1 MSQSGKEY
9 ETLCR
14 KPSNE
19 NNVGVNI
26 TNFDVKSRVREA
38 VANRV
43 ATLYKKFPVTSEE
56 IEKNLGDW
64 TTFFGVV

>member
-1 MSQSGKEY
+1 M
-9 ETLCR
+9 
-14 KPSNE
+14 
-19 NNVGVNI
+19 

-43 ATLYKKFPVTSEE
+43 ATLYKKFPVASEE